1 MRSSFGGK
9 HFFLLAALVATLL
22 STSQV
27 CNAAEPQNDCIV
39 LTQSQSTAGS
49 FKTTLTPHAIKMER
63 LGSKIFLIA
72 MAPTWRVVFY
82 NPRNCRAIDLPLEQ
96 WLRHW
101 ECWTAFVQPFASN
114 PKTGVVI
121 EDYDGHRPELTGVV
135 TYCGQ
140 KCSRYETL
148 NMQAHET
155 IDPRHRYAGEIYVC
169 PIKNIPKP
177 ELQIMQK
184 MFQIPPLEGIPVFSD
199 RRVNGSAAHEGA
211 GDPRGLVSLFT
222 HQGRLST
229 SSFTRGRVAD
239 TDFSYPKNFKKVLKE
254 SDVMLDS
261 FAQKEGDDTADLFG
275 SDFKGSKGTSKSSL
289 KR

>member
-1 MRSSFGGK
+1 MSSNFGGK
-9 HFFLLAALVATLL
+9 HFFLLAAVFATLF

-27 CNAAEPQNDCIV
+27 CSAIEPQNDCIF

-63 LGSKIFLIA
+63 LGSKVFLIA

-82 NPRNCRAIDLPLEQ
+82 NPRNCRAIDLPLQQ

-101 ECWTAFVQPFASN
+101 ECWTAFVQPFANN
-114 PKTGVVI
+114 PKAGVKI
-121 EDYDGHRPELTGVV
+121 EDYDGHSPELTGKV

-140 KCSRYETL
+140 NCSRYETL
-148 NMQAHET
+148 NIQAHET
-155 IDPRHRYAGEIYVC
+155 IDPRHRYAAEIYLC
-169 PIKNIPKP
+169 PNKNIPKP

-199 RRVNGSAAHEGA
+199 RRADRSAVYDGA
-211 GDPRGLVSLFT
+211 GDPRGLIGFFA

-229 SSFTRGRVAD
+229 SSFTRGHVAD
-239 TDFSYPKNFKKVLKE
+239 ADFSYPKNFKKVLKE
-254 SDVMLDS
+254 SDVLLDS
-261 FAQKEGDDTADLFG
+261 FAQKEGDDTADLFR
-275 SDFKGSKGTSKSSL
+275 DESKGTSKSGS